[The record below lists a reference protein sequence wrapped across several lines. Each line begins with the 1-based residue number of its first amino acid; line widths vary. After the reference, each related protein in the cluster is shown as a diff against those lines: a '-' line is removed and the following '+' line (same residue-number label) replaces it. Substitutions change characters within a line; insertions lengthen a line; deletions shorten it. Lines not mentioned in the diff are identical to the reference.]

1 MKPLT
6 KDHLSFKTVTTEK
19 NGTGEGGVRERWW
32 WKGERSV
39 LSVPTLAASSLIG
52 LIDRIG
58 VGVGSGV
65 EGAHTVSTYIG
76 S

>member
-1 MKPLT
+1 M
-6 KDHLSFKTVTTEK
+6 V
-19 NGTGEGGVRERWW
+19 EGGEV
-32 WKGERSV
+32 SAV
-39 LSVPTLAASSLIG
+39 STNLIG

-65 EGAHTVSTYIG
+65 EGASTVSTYIG